1 MRLTACICVLM
12 VGVLWSPLCVSAM
25 PETQE
30 QEQKGGPA
38 DVLTIFLTGN
48 EFGALKPCGC
58 SGGQLGGLDRR
69 SAIFDSVTASKR
81 LIVDTGALVEGDS
94 EQELIKFNIIIQ
106 AFGFLNYDLVN
117 LTERDVEIT
126 RNLGLLDSIGS
137 VVYIISYQKSADIN
151 LPTRFTKELPLQ
163 NKAVAVTVAAF
174 DAESSPIE
182 QAENLFTARAGS
194 QSANILILNRCDEG
208 IVESIAKTGT
218 VDCLVCPSES
228 DYPEIIGVPSE
239 KPLVLSVGLYGKYVG
254 RLQIKADE
262 AGDGLKFSFSSVPVT
277 EDLPQEKSLVELY
290 KVYQQLVK
298 SENLLDKQ
306 PRFSLSNGLDYVG
319 SKSCGLCH
327 RYEYKKWSGNP
338 HGRAYATL
346 EKVGSQYDPECVIC
360 HVVGLE
366 YQSGFVSQEQTSYL
380 RNVGCESCHGPGSEH
395 IKTFGEARTAGPM
408 SDCTDC
414 HTPDY
419 SGEYG
424 ANEQLYFEKIVHW
437 KEPNA
442 AGDVKKDSE

>member
-1 MRLTACICVLM
+1 MRLTACICVLI

-30 QEQKGGPA
+30 QEQKGGPT
-38 DVLTIFLTGN
+38 DVLTIFLTGS

-69 SAIFDSVTASKR
+69 SAIFDSVPASKR
-81 LIVDTGALVEGDS
+81 LIVDTGTLVEGDS

-117 LTERDVEIT
+117 LTERDIEIS

-137 VVYIISYQKSADIN
+137 VVDIISYQKSADIN
-151 LPTRFTKELPLQ
+151 LPTKFTKELPLQ

-228 DYPEIIGVPSE
+228 DEPEIIGVPSE
-239 KPLVLSVGLYGKYVG
+239 KPLVLSVGRYGKYVG

-306 PRFSLSNGLDYVG
+306 PRFGLPNGLEYVG

-424 ANEQLYFEKIVHW
+424 ANEQLYFEKIAHW